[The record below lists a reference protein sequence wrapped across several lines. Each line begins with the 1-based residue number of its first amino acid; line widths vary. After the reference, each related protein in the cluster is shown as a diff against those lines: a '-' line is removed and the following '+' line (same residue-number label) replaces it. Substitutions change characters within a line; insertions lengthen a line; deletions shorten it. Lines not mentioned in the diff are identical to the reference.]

1 MCPWHFSW
9 PLRSRG
15 DTDTLVS
22 ILVSYLL
29 RQLEDS
35 GQHMYWAIR
44 VVTDISH
51 HVFPLWIVLGYKK
64 NEHFICDHPLEILW
78 PFHRFWSIL
87 SLHISMSRGK
97 RGREWL
103 RTALYTFLALYTIC
117 YTSPLLNCYTQY
129 SYHSLWV
136 FIKICLTIN
145 AVLVQNNC
153 FSRHTNMVL
162 VHIWQRL

>member
-1 MCPWHFSW
+1 MQPSLKASASVTLFLAPPVQGWHWHLGVYFGLVPFTAAGRWW
-9 PLRSRG
+9 PTHVLSHQGGHRYLPSRVP
-15 DTDTLVS
+15 LVNC
-22 ILVSYLL
+22 
-29 RQLEDS
+29 
-35 GQHMYWAIR
+35 
-44 VVTDISH
+44 
-51 HVFPLWIVLGYKK
+51 VFEY
-64 NEHFICDHPLEILW
+64 ICDHPLEILW

-97 RGREWL
+97 RGKEWW

-136 FIKICLTIN
+136 FIKICLKIN

-153 FSRHTNMVL
+153 F
-162 VHIWQRL
+162 